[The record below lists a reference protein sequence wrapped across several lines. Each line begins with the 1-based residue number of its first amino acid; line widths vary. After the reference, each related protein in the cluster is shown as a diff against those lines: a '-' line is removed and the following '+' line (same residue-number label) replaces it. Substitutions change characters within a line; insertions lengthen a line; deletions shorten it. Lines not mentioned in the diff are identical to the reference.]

1 LKRYRYIDRNSRGN
15 LNGKRINK
23 STTTPNL
30 LNNNGGRFRVSVD
43 FRDERN
49 YYNNGN
55 DNGSRVNQYIPISYM
70 QYIDLKNKIKNNVNE
85 SPNSVSRNI
94 HSNNS
99 GKELELNILYYDDE
113 LLNTKENNFNCSSF
127 KKDIKGTFYGCHNE
141 NLFKFICE
149 KIKNSDK
156 KFILISSDSSAEKI
170 YDYWSDL
177 WQIKYYYIFCF
188 DTYKYSQLKRNFKKL
203 KNIYDRVDEL
213 KQALSSINPMRIKVI
228 RSSNL
233 FFLMIIVEFI

>member
-1 LKRYRYIDRNSRGN
+1 MKRYRYIDRNSRGN

-127 KKDIKGTFYGCHNE
+127 KKDIKGT
-141 NLFKFICE
+141 
-149 KIKNSDK
+149 
-156 KFILISSDSSAEKI
+156 SSAEKI